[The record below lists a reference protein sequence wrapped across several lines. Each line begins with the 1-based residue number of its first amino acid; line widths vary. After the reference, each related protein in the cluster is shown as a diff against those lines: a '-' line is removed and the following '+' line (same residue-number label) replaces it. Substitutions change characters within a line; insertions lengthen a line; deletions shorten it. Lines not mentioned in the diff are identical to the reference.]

1 MVPCARILGGRAP
14 RYEPPSVHG
23 GGSERLNDTPVVHL
37 IRAIIETP
45 RRATAAEVEQI
56 TERIASAPFEAVPIH
71 VPQRLRVMYQGR
83 VLSNREPSPLVH
95 FVKRTLVEE
104 QWDAAT
110 TIDDYILDLRR
121 AALTAG
127 AQLLAYTRWGDRYAA
142 TITPTRQV
150 IPDQRLG
157 RKACPNLLVV
167 YSADRSV
174 IVTGYM
180 FTELSDLNLPGDV
193 LWLR

>member
-1 MVPCARILGGRAP
+1 M
-14 RYEPPSVHG
+14 
-23 GGSERLNDTPVVHL
+23 PVDHL
-37 IRAIIETP
+37 IRAIIETR
-45 RRATAAEVEQI
+45 RRATAPEVEQI
-56 TERIASAPFEAVPIH
+56 TERIATAPFENVRIH
-71 VPQRLRVMYQGR
+71 VPLRLRLTYQGR
-83 VLSNREPSPLVH
+83 VLGNREPSLLVH

-104 QWDAAT
+104 QWDTAT

-121 AALTAG
+121 AALATG

-142 TITPTRQV
+142 TITPTSQAV
-150 IPDQRLG
+150 PDERLG
-157 RKACPNLLVV
+157 RKACPNLIVV

-180 FTELSDLNLPGDV
+180 FTGLSDLNLPGDV